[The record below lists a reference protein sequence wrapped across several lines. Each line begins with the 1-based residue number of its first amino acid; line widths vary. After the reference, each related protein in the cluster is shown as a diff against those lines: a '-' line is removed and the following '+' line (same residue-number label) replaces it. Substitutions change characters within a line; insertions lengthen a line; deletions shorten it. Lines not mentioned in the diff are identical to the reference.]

1 MCGMILNLLNI
12 CGMISNFLIKSGS
25 GSCPHILHLKCSLRN
40 SIHTYLIA
48 NTLATLF
55 TSDSMYV
62 CTYVCAH
69 HARARAHTHT
79 HTHTESNPV
88 MTSLYA
94 TPRLYCHSAA
104 PVTSALLTIPW
115 YTSEQHLFIT
125 THYSVP
131 FIIFWVCLYT
141 DESGK

>member
-79 HTHTESNPV
+79 HTHRVKPSYDIALCNTPPILSFCSTSNFRTVNHTMIHLRTTLVHNDTLFSPFHYIL
-88 MTSLYA
+88 SL
-94 TPRLYCHSAA
+94 
-104 PVTSALLTIPW
+104 
-115 YTSEQHLFIT
+115 
-125 THYSVP
+125 SV
-131 FIIFWVCLYT
+131 Y
-141 DESGK
+141 